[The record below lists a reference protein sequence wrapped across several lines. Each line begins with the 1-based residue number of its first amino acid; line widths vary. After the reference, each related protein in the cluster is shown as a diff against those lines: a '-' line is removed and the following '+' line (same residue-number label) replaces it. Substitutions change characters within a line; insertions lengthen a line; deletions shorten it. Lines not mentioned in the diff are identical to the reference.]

1 MPDATFHY
9 AGLDLGTMHTAIAS
23 SLGLRRVTPS
33 IVGTPK
39 DELARMLLGQ
49 NHLFGGDI
57 EAHRQ
62 LLTLHRPFERGS
74 LKFSTDDQ
82 QADGN
87 RSQQIEFAKLLLHH
101 AVSLLEIPDSTPLRI
116 VLGVPAQASMRNKQ
130 TLLEI
135 LSELRRPV
143 LLVSEPFALAFS
155 RETPHDQALIIDIG
169 AGTTDVCHYYGAFPD
184 EGDQITVGYGGDH
197 LDLEL
202 QTRIQE
208 AFPEANVSLNS
219 VRRLKERYGFVG
231 ATTEPVIVRL
241 PVRNGAPRDFDLTE
255 LMEVGCREL
264 ADRVVSAIETV
275 LAQIDPEHQATA
287 LQHMVL
293 AGGGSCLRGLDR
305 YIERALGHYGV
316 INVTRIHDC
325 VFAGAQGALDL
336 AMRLPE
342 SVWKSVDTLDGNEKT
357 KPRNAA

>member
-23 SLGLRRVTPS
+23 SLGLRRVTQS
-33 IVGTPK
+33 VVGTPK
-39 DELARMLLGQ
+39 DDLARMLLGQ
-49 NHLFGGDI
+49 SHLFGADI
-57 EAHRQ
+57 ETHRQ
-62 LLTLHRPFERGS
+62 LLKLHRPFERGS
-74 LKFSTDDQ
+74 LKFSVDDQ
-82 QADGN
+82 PNATDKT
-87 RSQQIEFAKLLLHH
+87 RQIEFAKLLLHH
-101 AVSLLEIPDSTPLRI
+101 AVSLLEIPESTPLRI
-116 VLGVPAQASMRNKQ
+116 VLGVPAQATMRNKQ

-135 LSELRRPV
+135 VADLRRPV

-208 AFPEANVSLNS
+208 TFPEANVSLNS
-219 VRRLKERYGFVG
+219 IRRMKERYGFVG
-231 ATTEPVIVRL
+231 AATEPVIVRL

-255 LMEVGCREL
+255 LLELGCREL
-264 ADRVVSAIETV
+264 ADRVVTAIETV
-275 LAQIDPEHQATA
+275 LTRIDPEHQSTA
-287 LQHMVL
+287 LQNMVL

-305 YIERALGHYGV
+305 YVERALNHYGA

-342 SVWKSVDTLDGNEKT
+342 SVWKSVE
-357 KPRNAA
+357 PVEANAKAKSRPAA